1 MYMYYI
7 LNIIYKVFKKFIVNI
22 YVRFYVYCV
31 NYIIY

>member
-7 LNIIYKVFKKFIVNI
+7 LNIIYKVFKKIIVNI